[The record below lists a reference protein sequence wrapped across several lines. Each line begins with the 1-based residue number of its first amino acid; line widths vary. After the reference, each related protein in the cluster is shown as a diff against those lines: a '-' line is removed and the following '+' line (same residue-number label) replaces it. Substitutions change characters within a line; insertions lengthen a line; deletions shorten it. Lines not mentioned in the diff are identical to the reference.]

1 MSVAEA
7 VRRELDRNAA
17 VFRPDPAAA
26 DPPSPASPVPRDAG
40 AAWPTPPGLA
50 AYHGLAGDVVAA
62 FLPHTESDPVAVLLQ
77 FLAAFGNAVGRGPH
91 FPVEGD
97 RHPTNLNVALV
108 GATAKGRKGTSWGRV
123 RQLLELAEPGWAA
136 ERVAHGLSSGEGLI
150 WQVRDPIDRPER
162 DRRTGAV
169 EIVTVDHGVADK
181 RLFVLEAELAG
192 VLRVMQRDGNTL
204 SAVVRQAWDG
214 GDLRALTKNSPAR
227 ATGAL
232 VSVVGHITAD
242 ELRRY
247 LDRTESGNGFA
258 NRFLFACIRR
268 SRCLPDGGGAVDLGG
283 LAGSVRD
290 ALAAARG
297 IGPVGRDA
305 EARRLWH
312 AVYPELSEGRPGLLG
327 AVTARAEAQVTRLA
341 LLYALLDR
349 RGTVGVAHLRAALEL
364 WRYCAD
370 SARWVFGDS
379 QGDPVAD
386 TVLAALRT
394 SPDGLSRTE
403 MSQLFDRHVS
413 GAQLGRALAALEGQG
428 LVAGR
433 RVGTGGRPREVWALA
448 RDGRSERSEVSEG
461 RGVEGGFLR
470 FPRFFRGPRP
480 GAGPRAGRVRATPSS
495 RPRTGGRCRT
505 ARCCRRGA
513 RSAWTSRAGGAR
525 PGGRRREGAGADR
538 PPGRRLPGTAR
549 GGRAPAPHE
558 AEAADTRRH
567 PRARSGPPRP
577 RRSPTGPSR

>member
-1 MSVAEA
+1 
-7 VRRELDRNAA
+7 
-17 VFRPDPAAA
+17 
-26 DPPSPASPVPRDAG
+26 
-40 AAWPTPPGLA
+40 
-50 AYHGLAGDVVAA
+50 
-62 FLPHTESDPVAVLLQ
+62 
-77 FLAAFGNAVGRGPH
+77 
-91 FPVEGD
+91 
-97 RHPTNLNVALV
+97 
-108 GATAKGRKGTSWGRV
+108 
-123 RQLLELAEPGWAA
+123 
-136 ERVAHGLSSGEGLI
+136 
-150 WQVRDPIDRPER
+150 
-162 DRRTGAV
+162 
-169 EIVTVDHGVADK
+169 VDHGVADK

-349 RGTVGVAHLRAALEL
+349 RGAI
-364 WRYCAD
+364 
-370 SARWVFGDS
+370 
-379 QGDPVAD
+379 
-386 TVLAALRT
+386 
-394 SPDGLSRTE
+394 
-403 MSQLFDRHVS
+403 
-413 GAQLGRALAALEGQG
+413 
-428 LVAGR
+428 GR
-433 RVGTGGRPREVWALA
+433 RTCGRPWSCGATA
-448 RDGRSERSEVSEG
+448 RT
-461 RGVEGGFLR
+461 
-470 FPRFFRGPRP
+470 RP
-480 GAGPRAGRVRATPSS
+480 AGCSATARAT
-495 RPRTGGRCRT
+495 R
-505 ARCCRRGA
+505 
-513 RSAWTSRAGGAR
+513 
-525 PGGRRREGAGADR
+525 
-538 PPGRRLPGTAR
+538 
-549 GGRAPAPHE
+549 
-558 AEAADTRRH
+558 
-567 PRARSGPPRP
+567 
-577 RRSPTGPSR
+577 